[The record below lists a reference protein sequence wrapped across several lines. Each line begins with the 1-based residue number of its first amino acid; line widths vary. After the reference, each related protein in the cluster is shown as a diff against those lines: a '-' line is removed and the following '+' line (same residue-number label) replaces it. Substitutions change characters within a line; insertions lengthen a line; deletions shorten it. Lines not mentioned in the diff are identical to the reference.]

1 MDFDFRRSPRSLI
14 AILCLSLYLITPSNG
29 EEFGI
34 VEDEDFGPGEEV
46 TGLRDDKPSAY
57 EILEYYDF
65 PIGLLP
71 KGVTGYTLDKQTGR
85 FSASMKKTCSFSLEG
100 SYQLRYQS
108 TIRGVISK
116 DKLTN
121 LEGVSVKIL
130 LFWVNIIEVVRKGD
144 ELQFSVGIAS
154 ANFALD
160 NFEIQPQCGCGL
172 NCGDS
177 VSVDGD
183 QKAEIKQVRMGLR
196 NPSFV
201 DSS

>member
-1 MDFDFRRSPRSLI
+1 MDFDFRRRPRSLI
-14 AILCLSLYLITPSNG
+14 TILFISLCLISLITCLNG

-34 VEDEDFGPGEEV
+34 VG
-46 TGLRDDKPSAY
+46 DDDTPSAY
-57 EILEYYDF
+57 EILEDFDF

-71 KGVTGYTLDKQTGR
+71 KGVTGYTLDKQTGK

-100 SYQLRYQS
+100 SYQLRYKS

-144 ELQFSVGIAS
+144 ELEFSVGIAS
-154 ANFALD
+154 ANFGIE

-172 NCGDS
+172 DCGDS
-177 VSVDGD
+177 VSDDGD
-183 QKAEIKQVRMGLR
+183 DQKEKIKPVRVSSR
-196 NPSFV
+196 NFYV
-201 DSS
+201 A

>member
-14 AILCLSLYLITPSNG
+14 SILCLSLYLITPLNG
-29 EEFGI
+29 EKYGI
-34 VEDEDFGPGEEV
+34 IG
-46 TGLRDDKPSAY
+46 DDKPSAY
-57 EILEYYDF
+57 EILEDFDF

-71 KGVTGYTLDKQTGR
+71 KGVTGYTLDKKTGK

-144 ELQFSVGIAS
+144 DLEFSVGIAS
-154 ANFALD
+154 ANFAID

-177 VSVDGD
+177 ISSDEDD
-183 QKAEIKQVRMGLR
+183 QKNIKQVRMSLR

>member
-1 MDFDFRRSPRSLI
+1 MDFEFRRSPRSLI
-14 AILCLSLYLITPSNG
+14 AILFLSLYLITPSNG
-29 EEFGI
+29 EDYGI
-34 VEDEDFGPGEEV
+34 GEEEYEGPGEEV
-46 TGLRDDKPSAY
+46 TGDDKPSAY

-71 KGVTGYTLDKQTGR
+71 KGVTGYTLDEKTGR

-130 LFWVNIIEVVRKGD
+130 LFWVNIIEVLRKGD
-144 ELQFSVGIAS
+144 ELEFSVGIAS

-172 NCGDS
+172 NCGES
-177 VSVDGD
+177 VSNDGD
-183 QKAEIKQVRMGLR
+183 QRSEIKQVRMSLR
-196 NPSFV
+196 SPSV
-201 DSS
+201 VASS

>member
-1 MDFDFRRSPRSLI
+1 MDFDFKRSPRSLI
-14 AILCLSLYLITPSNG
+14 AILCLFLYLITPLNG
-29 EEFGI
+29 ETYGI
-34 VEDEDFGPGEEV
+34 IG
-46 TGLRDDKPSAY
+46 DDKPSAY
-57 EILEYYDF
+57 EILEDFDF

-71 KGVTGYTLDKQTGR
+71 KG

-144 ELQFSVGIAS
+144 ELEFSVGIAS
-154 ANFALD
+154 ANFAID

-177 VSVDGD
+177 VSNDEDD
-183 QKAEIKQVRMGLR
+183 QKDIKQVRMSLR